1 MPTWRGTT
9 NSNWGTASNWT
20 SPAAVP
26 TAATDA
32 IFDNLSPDCTVNVAA
47 VCANLNFNS
56 GTGYA
61 NTITMT
67 NAITVGLSVPIITT
81 NTAVTLSSGMT
92 IAGAGGINT
101 RYLNTGTLTLTSN
114 GKTWPNAFSI
124 FNVFTSGAAGV
135 VALVDNWVVNGTL
148 TIGSGTFQTTF
159 NGAFSITAN
168 SNFVIGST
176 SVGPVRSTSGAIS
189 TIILGGTGTWSQA
202 STVSSFGI
210 NLNINTAG
218 TITISTGCSYGGL
231 GTNTGSSFT
240 YTAGTVICQGTFTF
254 VHAQSS
260 IAYTIN
266 LNGSSSTSATA
277 TSSTGV
283 NFNNLNFTSN
293 SGVSQQINIT
303 GNVCVVG
310 NISIAST
317 VITKANSILS
327 GGNVYL
333 NGGASLTGYFGTG
346 TIPTTYTFQGTGT
359 WTESI
364 TLTAASNNFGI
375 SGNVIINTSGTITL
389 GSHVGFRVCTATY
402 TNGTV
407 IYAGFGFRVNTCTL
421 AGFSAVGT
429 LPLLQHT
436 TTSANAAGAF
446 LTINDSTE
454 LQITS
459 LIFQGFNTNL
469 SFIHAGTK
477 GWTAS
482 TFYFQQTAAVAGFD
496 SGLGLTAG
504 NTYTV
509 TSSFIFNARSRFQV
523 GGNSGMARVGVGTVY
538 FTLAFGAY
546 QNVYVM
552 GATNINSSLGQTIW
566 SRRGLITTTQNW
578 NNWVIPATRF
588 SSFISG

>member
-32 IFDNLSPDCTVNVAA
+32 IFDNLSPACTVNVAG

-67 NAITVGLSVPIITT
+67 NAITVGVTAPTVAT

-92 IAGAGGINT
+92 IAGTGGIQI
-101 RYLNTGTLTLTSN
+101 RHLNTGTLTLTSN

-124 FNVFTSGAAGV
+124 FNVLSTGATGI
-135 VALVDNWVVNGTL
+135 VALADNWVVNGTL
-148 TIGSGTFQTTF
+148 TIGSGSYVPVF

-168 SNFVIGST
+168 SNFVIGTT
-176 SVGPVRSTSGAIS
+176 SRVASTSGAIS

-202 STVSSFGI
+202 STVSSLGV

-218 TITISTGCSYGGL
+218 TITISTGCSYGGQ

-254 VHAQSS
+254 VHVQAS

-293 SGVSQQINIT
+293 SGVSQQINVT

-333 NGGASLTGYFGTG
+333 NGGASLTGYFGPG
-346 TIPTTYTFQGTGT
+346 TTPTTYTFQGTGT

-364 TLTAASNNFGI
+364 TLTAATNQFGI

-421 AGFSAVGT
+421 AGFTSLGT

-436 TTSANAAGAF
+436 TTSASGSGAF

-459 LIFQGFNTNL
+459 LIFEGFAATN
-469 SFIHAGTK
+469 SFIHDGTK

-482 TFYFQQTAAVAGFD
+482 TFYFQQTAGVGA
-496 SGLGLTAG
+496 SNSNLNLTAG
-504 NTYTV
+504 NSYRV

-523 GGNSGMARVGVGTVY
+523 GSIMSRVGIGTVY
-538 FTLAFGAY
+538 FTLDFGAY
-546 QNVYVM
+546 QNVYFM
-552 GATNINSSLGQTIW
+552 GALNINSSLGQTIW
-566 SRRGLITTTQNW
+566 SRKGTITTTQNW
-578 NNWVIPATRF
+578 NNWNIPATRF

>member
-26 TAATDA
+26 TSATDA
-32 IFDNLSPDCTVNVAA
+32 IFDNLSPACTVNVAG

-67 NAITVGLSVPIITT
+67 NAITVGVSVPTVAT

-92 IAGAGGINT
+92 IAGTGGIQI
-101 RYLNTGTLTLTSN
+101 RHLNTGTLTLTSN

-124 FNVFTSGAAGV
+124 FNVLSTGAFGT
-135 VALVDNWVVNGTL
+135 VALADNWVVNGTL
-148 TIGSGTFQTTF
+148 TIGSGGYVPVF

-168 SNFVIGST
+168 SNFVIGTTT
-176 SVGPVRSTSGAIS
+176 SVRSTSGAIS

-240 YTAGTVICQGTFTF
+240 YTTGTVICQGTFTF

-333 NGGASLTGYFGTG
+333 NGGASLTGYFGPG
-346 TIPTTYTFQGTGT
+346 TTPVTYTFQGTGT

-364 TLTAASNNFGI
+364 TLTAATNAFGI

-389 GSHVGFRVCTATY
+389 GSDVGFRVCTATY

-421 AGFSAVGT
+421 AGFSSLGT

-436 TTSANAAGAF
+436 TTSASGPGAF

-459 LIFQGFNTNL
+459 LIFQGFAATN
-469 SFIHAGTK
+469 SFIHDGTK

-482 TFYFQQTAAVAGFD
+482 TFYFQQTAGVGA
-496 SGLGLTAG
+496 SNSNLNLTAG
-504 NTYTV
+504 NSYRV

-523 GGNSGMARVGVGTVY
+523 GSVMARVGIGTVY
-538 FTLAFGAY
+538 FTLDFGAY
-546 QNVYVM
+546 QNVYFM
-552 GATNINSSLGQTIW
+552 GALNINSSLGQTIW
-566 SRRGLITTTQNW
+566 SRKGTITTTQNW
-578 NNWVIPATRF
+578 NNWNIPATRF
-588 SSFISG
+588 SSFITG

>member
-9 NSNWGTASNWT
+9 NSNWGTASNWI

-26 TAATDA
+26 TSATDA
-32 IFDNLSPDCTVNVAA
+32 IFDNLSPDCTVNVAG

-61 NTITMT
+61 NTMTMT
-67 NAITVGLSVPIITT
+67 NGITVGVTTPTVAT

-92 IAGAGGINT
+92 IAGTGGINT
-101 RYLNTGTLTLTSN
+101 RHLNTGTLTLTSN

-124 FNVFTSGAAGV
+124 FNVLSTGAFGI
-135 VALVDNWVVNGTL
+135 VALADNWVVNGTL
-148 TIGSGTFQTTF
+148 TIGSGGYQTTF

-254 VHAQSS
+254 VHSQSS

-333 NGGASLTGYFGTG
+333 NGGASLTGYFGPG
-346 TIPTTYTFQGTGT
+346 TTPVTYTFQGTGT
-359 WTESI
+359 WTENL
-364 TLTAASNNFGI
+364 TLTAASNAFGI

-389 GSHVGFRVCTATY
+389 GSHIGFRVCTATY

-421 AGFSAVGT
+421 AGFTSLGT

-436 TTSANAAGAF
+436 TTSTFGPGAF

-459 LIFQGFNTNL
+459 LIFQGFNANL
-469 SFIHAGTK
+469 AFIHDGTK

-496 SGLGLTAG
+496 SSLSLQGG
-504 NTYTV
+504 NLYRV
-509 TSSFIFNARSRFQV
+509 TSSFIFNARSRFQT
-523 GGNSGMARVGVGTVY
+523 NSRMFRFGVGTVY
-538 FTLAFGAY
+538 FTLDFGAY
-546 QNVYVM
+546 QNVWRM
-552 GATNINSSLGQTIW
+552 GATNIDSSLGQTIW
-566 SRRGLITTTQNW
+566 SKSGVITTTQNW
-578 NNWVIPATRF
+578 NNWILPATRF

>member
-9 NSNWGTASNWT
+9 NSNWGTASNWI

-26 TAATDA
+26 TATTDA
-32 IFDNLSPDCTVNVAA
+32 IFDNLSPACTVNVAG

-67 NAITVGLSVPIITT
+67 NAITVGLSVPIVTT

-92 IAGAGGINT
+92 IAGTGGINI
-101 RYLNTGTLTLTSN
+101 RHLNTGTLTLTSN

-124 FNVFTSGAAGV
+124 FNVLSTGATGI
-135 VALVDNWVVNGTL
+135 VALADNWIVNGTL
-148 TIGSGTFQTTF
+148 TIGSGSYVPVF
-159 NGAFSITAN
+159 NGVFSITAN
-168 SNFVIGST
+168 SNFVIGTT
-176 SVGPVRSTSGAIS
+176 SRVASTSGAIS

-202 STVSSFGI
+202 STVSSLGV

-333 NGGASLTGYFGTG
+333 NGGASLTGYFGPG
-346 TIPTTYTFQGTGT
+346 TTPTTYTFQGTGT

-407 IYAGFGFRVNTCTL
+407 LYAGFGFRVNTCTL
-421 AGFSAVGT
+421 AGFSSLGT
-429 LPLLQHT
+429 IPLLQHT
-436 TTSANAAGAF
+436 TTSANGPGAF

-459 LIFQGFNTNL
+459 LIFEGFNVNL
-469 SFIHAGTK
+469 SFIHNGTK

-496 SGLGLTAG
+496 SSLSLQGG
-504 NTYTV
+504 NLYRV
-509 TSSFIFNARSRFQV
+509 TSSFIFNARSRFQN
-523 GGNSGMARVGVGTVY
+523 NSRMFRFGVGTVY
-538 FTLAFGAY
+538 FTLDFGAY
-546 QNVYVM
+546 QNVWRM
-552 GATNINSSLGQTIW
+552 GALNIDSSLGQTIW
-566 SRRGLITTTQNW
+566 SKSGVITTTQNW
-578 NNWVIPATRF
+578 NNWILPATRF
-588 SSFISG
+588 SSFITG

>member
-26 TAATDA
+26 TSATDA
-32 IFDNLSPDCTVNVAA
+32 IFDNLSPDCTVNVAG

-56 GTGYA
+56 GAGYA

-67 NAITVGLSVPIITT
+67 NAITVGSSVPTVAT

-92 IAGAGGINT
+92 IAGAGGIQI
-101 RYLNTGTLTLTSN
+101 RHLNTGTLTLTSN

-124 FNVFTSGAAGV
+124 FNVLSTGATGI

-148 TIGSGTFQTTF
+148 TIGSGSYVPVF

-168 SNFVIGST
+168 SNFVIGTT
-176 SVGPVRSTSGAIS
+176 SRVASTSGAIS

-202 STVSSFGI
+202 STVSSLGI

-293 SGVSQQINIT
+293 SGISQQINIT

-333 NGGASLTGYFGTG
+333 NGGASLTGYFGPG
-346 TIPTTYTFQGTGT
+346 TTPVTYTFQGTGT

-389 GSHVGFRVCTATY
+389 GSDIGFRVCTATY
-402 TNGTV
+402 TNGAV

-421 AGFSAVGT
+421 AGFTSLGT

-436 TTSANAAGAF
+436 TTSTSGPGAF

-459 LIFQGFNTNL
+459 LIFQGFNANL
-469 SFIHAGTK
+469 AFIHNGTK

-482 TFYFQQTAAVAGFD
+482 TFYFQQTAAVAAFD
-496 SGLGLTAG
+496 SSLSLQGG
-504 NTYTV
+504 NLYRV
-509 TSSFIFNARSRFQV
+509 TSSFIFNARTRFQT
-523 GGNSGMARVGVGTVY
+523 NSRMFRFGVGTVY
-538 FTLAFGAY
+538 FTLDFGAY
-546 QNVYVM
+546 QNVWRM
-552 GATNINSSLGQTIW
+552 GATNIDSSLGQTIW
-566 SRRGLITTTQNW
+566 SKSGVITTTQNW